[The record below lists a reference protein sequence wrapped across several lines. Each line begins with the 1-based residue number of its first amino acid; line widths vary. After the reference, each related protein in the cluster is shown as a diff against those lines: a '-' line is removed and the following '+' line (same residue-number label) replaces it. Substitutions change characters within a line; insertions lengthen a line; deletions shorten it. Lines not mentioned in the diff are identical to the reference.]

1 LGDVDD
7 VGEDFMGLSTLW
19 SNEQASPHYDRSQVN
34 DWEKFE
40 SEQME
45 KESKQAYGRQVQ
57 A

>member
-7 VGEDFMGLSTLW
+7 EGEVFMGLSPFW

-45 KESKQAYGRQVQ
+45 KENKQAYGCQVQ
-57 A
+57 G